1 MPIPENEK
9 EAIRPRLAE
18 LSKLTAYF
26 LLNIE
31 AKKKGKNTTVDI
43 SLKKNQRKIHM
54 FMEFIDD
61 MYSKNK
67 IPDSKNPDLIYSFT
81 DSALIDR
88 ATHSAG
94 IDATM
99 PERTIVE
106 LSREKYEIAIR
117 YYPAIPKNFKRM
129 KGLERMTRL
138 YPTVV
143 STAEYPYHSEKANIE
158 HLPSRLAYTQIEDNS
173 NTILLSKTSY
183 LKEAIENISVIIVND
198 VEDELGHK

>member
-1 MPIPENEK
+1 M
-9 EAIRPRLAE
+9 
-18 LSKLTAYF
+18 
-26 LLNIE
+26 NIE
-31 AKKKGKNTTVDI
+31 AKKKGGNNTVDL
-43 SLKKNQRKIHM
+43 SLTKNQAKIQM

-81 DSALIDR
+81 DSALIDKAAR
-88 ATHSAG
+88 SAG
-94 IDATM
+94 IKATM

-106 LSREKYEIAIR
+106 LSREKYGIAIR
-117 YYPAIPKNFKRM
+117 YYPAIPKTFKTM
-129 KGLERMTRL
+129 KGLERMSRL

-158 HLPSRLAYTQIEDNS
+158 HLPLRYAETQIEDNS
-173 NTILLSKTSY
+173 NTILLSKTST
-183 LKEAIENISVIIVND
+183 LKEAVENISVIIVND